1 MAKFTVR
8 VELYTPRDEVYR
20 ELFIKMADQQ
30 FQNTIA
36 IQEQRFVLPRGEF
49 TYESSAE
56 ETKEVLEKGTVIARS
71 VSFHFKLPEPSL
83 LVTKADGPRRW
94 HHLGEA

>member
-8 VELYTPRDEVYR
+8 VEMYTPREDVYQ
-20 ELFIKMADQQ
+20 ELNLKMKEQEFDS
-30 FQNTIA
+30 TMG
-36 IQEQRFVLPRGEF
+36 IQEKRFVLPRGEF
-49 TYESSAE
+49 SYESAGAD
-56 ETKEVLEKGTVIARS
+56 TKEVLEKGTLIART
-71 VSFHFKLPEPSL
+71 VAFHFKLPEPSL

>member
-8 VELYTPRDEVYR
+8 VELYTPREDVYR
-20 ELFIKMADQQ
+20 ELTIKMGEEQ
-30 FQNTIA
+30 FTNTVSTPDKTV
-36 IQEQRFVLPRGEF
+36 VLPRGEY
-49 TYESSAE
+49 TYESNAV
-56 ETKEVLEKGTVIARS
+56 ETKEVLEKATLLARGIA
-71 VSFHFKLPEPSL
+71 FHFKLPEPSL